1 MGWATVLDLKQTKAG
16 VLLPIKAQPKARSNS
31 INGVH
36 NGRLKIS
43 VTEAADRGKANAA
56 IIKLLS
62 KSLGLSRGEIEIVS
76 GQTAQLKVLLIH
88 NLEIAELTG
97 LLKPLGVPT

>member
-1 MGWATVLDLKQTKAG
+1 MAAT
-16 VLLPIKAQPKARSNS
+16 RSTPLHTHFS
-31 INGVH
+31 FSYMRRG
-36 NGRLKIS
+36 
-43 VTEAADRGKANAA
+43 GKANAA